1 MVRLMPIRLV
11 SMVLSIDNFFLIH
24 GPHNMPELIKILLV
38 DDHQI
43 VIDGVKSLLR
53 KANNIEIVAEAL
65 NGNQALEILR
75 NKAIDLMIT
84 DIQMPGMDG
93 LTLTQ
98 KVKEEMPEIKVL
110 VLSMYQEHEIVN
122 QIFMSNAEGFI
133 LKNTGKKELI
143 SAIQKIIEGS
153 TYYSREVLSI
163 LMEKVIKKPTNQ
175 PNVQPL
181 TPREKEILKL
191 IGKEYSTAEI
201 AEALHISPRTVD
213 THRKHIMQK
222 TESKTIV
229 GLIRLSIAND
239 WL

>member
-1 MVRLMPIRLV
+1 
-11 SMVLSIDNFFLIH
+11 
-24 GPHNMPELIKILLV
+24 MPELIKILLV